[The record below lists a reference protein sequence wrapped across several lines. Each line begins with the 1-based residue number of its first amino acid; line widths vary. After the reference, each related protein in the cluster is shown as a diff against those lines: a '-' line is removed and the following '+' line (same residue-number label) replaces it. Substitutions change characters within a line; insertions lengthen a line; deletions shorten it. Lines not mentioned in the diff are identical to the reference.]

1 MQNCSNNFRFK
12 TCKYKTPKR
21 FGRQIVFGLFEEITH
36 ILNVNR
42 QSIFYTKRR
51 NSGHSVWSEPKRA
64 KEGGFMSK
72 ETIVTTDNPS
82 ILIAKKHFENKN
94 VRFRVPDRNEN

>member
-1 MQNCSNNFRFK
+1 MIF
-12 TCKYKTPKR
+12 
-21 FGRQIVFGLFEEITH
+21 
-36 ILNVNR
+36 R
-42 QSIFYTKRR
+42 QSLEIPAIVY
-51 NSGHSVWSEPKRA
+51 GAEPKRA